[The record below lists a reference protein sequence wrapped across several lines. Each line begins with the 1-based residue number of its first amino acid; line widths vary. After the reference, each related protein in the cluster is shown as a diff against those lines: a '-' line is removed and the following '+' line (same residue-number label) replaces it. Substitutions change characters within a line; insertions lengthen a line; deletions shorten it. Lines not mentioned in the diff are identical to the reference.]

1 MFKKPQNLKD
11 LTVNLVLV
19 LFKQCSH
26 VQIFYFFVE
35 WILMDSSYI
44 LWNKIQDYQFRFILT
59 NHFLVTA
66 WPVICKVVLRPGFHK
81 ANYDYD
87 NDQFRVKTKRLAWRM
102 TAQPLNRFVLCRG
115 RGVCRVMET
124 RLNLVYWL
132 PDNMTHSPINNNN
145 NNSHINRRFSNTLE
159 CTVIVV
165 QWNRKWKIASW
176 AKWFSS

>member
-35 WILMDSSYI
+35 RILMDSSYI

-66 WPVICKVVLRPGFHK
+66 WPVICRVVLILFTDCQTTWLIVLSTIIIIIVISIGDFQIRWNALSLSFSGTESGKLPLGLSDFHH
-81 ANYDYD
+81 NYLIS
-87 NDQFRVKTKRLAWRM
+87 NDCIQ
-102 TAQPLNRFVLCRG
+102 
-115 RGVCRVMET
+115 
-124 RLNLVYWL
+124 
-132 PDNMTHSPINNNN
+132 HSGKIF
-145 NNSHINRRFSNTLE
+145 IYNT
-159 CTVIVV
+159 
-165 QWNRKWKIASW
+165 
-176 AKWFSS
+176 